1 MLRKRIALTMRLDE
15 SAVKNDS
22 KSDRTLSARPR
33 GNMQRE
39 ARNSRGN
46 NAMGN
51 AFADA
56 LKIGKITSYRAKL
69 FALFYRFPFPKSI
82 AKTAIFAIISPN
94 FYLQK
99 NEINYVRNDQ

>member
-1 MLRKRIALTMRLDE
+1 MPRKRIALTMRLDE
-15 SAVKNDS
+15 SAVKMTVNL
-22 KSDRTLSARPR
+22 TALYLPEPR
-33 GNMQRE
+33 GNTQRE
-39 ARNSRGN
+39 DRNSRGN

-56 LKIGKITSYRAKL
+56 LKNWKNNKL
-69 FALFYRFPFPKSI
+69 WGEIIRPFYIFPFPKSI
-82 AKTAIFAIISPN
+82 AKTAIFAIIPPN